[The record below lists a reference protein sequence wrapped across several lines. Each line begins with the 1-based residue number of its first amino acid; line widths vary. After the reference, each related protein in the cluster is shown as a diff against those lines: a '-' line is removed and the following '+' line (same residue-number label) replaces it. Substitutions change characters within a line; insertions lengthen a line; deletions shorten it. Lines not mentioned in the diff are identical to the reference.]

1 MDLGSI
7 LTFLECKSILVTGA
21 TGFIAKI
28 LVEKI
33 LRTQPKVGK
42 LYLLVRAADTNSAN
56 QRLQDEM
63 INKELFRVMKEK
75 WGGGL
80 NTFISEKVVPV
91 AGDISCEDLGVK
103 ETGLMEEMWRE
114 VDVVVNLAATTN
126 FDERYDIALGLNTM
140 GPKYIVNFAKK
151 CAKLKL
157 LVHVSTAYVWGE
169 KGGLMPETPFRMGEA
184 LNGTLGLDVDVEM
197 KLVQERLQQLEDTK
211 ATEREIKIALKE
223 LGIERARKYGWPNTY
238 VFTKA
243 MGEML
248 VGSLKGDMPLVIL
261 RPTII
266 TSTYKE
272 PFPGWVEGLR
282 TIDSLAVGYGK
293 GRLTCF
299 LGDPDS
305 IIDAIPADM
314 VVNSIIVAMA
324 ANASQS
330 CQTTIYQVGS
340 SVKNPV
346 KFTYIQDI
354 GYRYF
359 TSHPLSDK
367 QGKPVIVGKV
377 KVLSTMASFNRYMSI
392 RYMLPLKG
400 LELVNAAFCQQFRS
414 LHSELD
420 RKVKF
425 VMRLVELY
433 RPYLFFEGIFDDINT
448 EKLRLA
454 AKCSY
459 HEADEFCFDPETI
472 DWEDY
477 FMNIHIPGL
486 VKYVLK

>member
-305 IIDAIPADM
+305 IIDA
-314 VVNSIIVAMA
+314 
-324 ANASQS
+324 
-330 CQTTIYQVGS
+330 
-340 SVKNPV
+340 
-346 KFTYIQDI
+346 
-354 GYRYF
+354 
-359 TSHPLSDK
+359 
-367 QGKPVIVGKV
+367 
-377 KVLSTMASFNRYMSI
+377 
-392 RYMLPLKG
+392 
-400 LELVNAAFCQQFRS
+400 
-414 LHSELD
+414 
-420 RKVKF
+420 
-425 VMRLVELY
+425 VEQ
-433 RPYLFFEGIFDDINT
+433 
-448 EKLRLA
+448 
-454 AKCSY
+454 
-459 HEADEFCFDPETI
+459 
-472 DWEDY
+472 
-477 FMNIHIPGL
+477 
-486 VKYVLK
+486 